1 MKPKSILILMLL
13 LILPL
18 SILAYG
24 NQQSTAPQSRQ
35 DGGEKLN
42 AQVAQLQE
50 SVKKLE
56 GRVDELSKLQERV
69 KTLEARVDELYRWTL
84 HPLKKG

>member
-1 MKPKSILILMLL
+1 MKSKPVLILMLL

-24 NQQSTAPQSRQ
+24 AQQSTPPEVRREEV
-35 DGGEKLN
+35 EKIN
-42 AQVAQLQE
+42 AQVKQLNTNVTQLQE
-50 SVKKLE
+50 SVK
-56 GRVDELSKLQERV
+56 R
-69 KTLEARVDELYRWTL
+69 LEARVDELYKWTL